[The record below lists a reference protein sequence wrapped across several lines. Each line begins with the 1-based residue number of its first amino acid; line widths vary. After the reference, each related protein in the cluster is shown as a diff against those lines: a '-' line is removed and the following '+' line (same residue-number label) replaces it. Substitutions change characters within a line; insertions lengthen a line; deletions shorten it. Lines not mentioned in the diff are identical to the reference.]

1 MPPSFLTFY
10 RLIIASFFLI
20 FFCNKI
26 ELKKM
31 IISNKLLFA
40 SVAIFGNVVP
50 FNLIS
55 LSETKVDSIVAATL
69 IGTMPL
75 FTVLISLLI
84 IKNEKI
90 GLLSMLGIIIGFI
103 GMLVFIEPSRFTL
116 SSNTIFFSFL
126 VVISAFSYGLS
137 ANIVKI
143 IRDYSS
149 LEIATFTTILATIF
163 ALPVLIINSF
173 TLEKSFLVILTNISL
188 KSLISATILG
198 VICTGL
204 AILIFFNLI
213 KTKNAV
219 FASQSN
225 FLIPCFGAFWSFIF
239 LDEELSQNMLYGLLL
254 IVIGGWMV
262 NYSSKKI

>member
-10 RLIIASFFLI
+10 RLVIASIFLI
-20 FFCNKI
+20 IFCNKV

-31 IISNKLLFA
+31 IGSNKLLFI
-40 SVAIFGNVVP
+40 SVAIFGNVIP

-55 LSETKVDSIVAATL
+55 LSETKVDSVVASTL

-84 IKNEKI
+84 VKNEKLNKLGI
-90 GLLSMLGIIIGFI
+90 FGIIIGFI
-103 GMLVFIEPSRFTL
+103 GMLIFIDPSIITP
-116 SSNTIFFSFL
+116 SSGNMFFSFL
-126 VVISAFSYGLS
+126 VIVSAFSYGLS

-143 IRDYSS
+143 IDNYSP
-149 LEIATFTTILATIF
+149 LEIASFTTILATIF
-163 ALPVLIINSF
+163 ALPILIINSF
-173 TLEKSFLVILTNISL
+173 ILENSFLEVLTNISL
-188 KSLISATILG
+188 KSLIAATILG

-213 KTKNAV
+213 KSNNAV

-225 FLIPCFGAFWSFIF
+225 FLIPCFGTLWSFMF
-239 LDEELSQNMLYGLLL
+239 LDEILTQNMLYGLLL

-262 NYSSKKI
+262 NYSSKKL